1 MADKGTRLE
10 IARPEQLGRDRSVI
24 VDHHSLLN
32 LFNVLERELESV
44 NRLLKSRELQH
55 YSEFCIDVLMDLS
68 NPVSP
73 EQWEA
78 IENRFADLADLIR
91 KLIASH
97 PGESLQLKGIL
108 EILEIA
114 SARLGEF
121 RQDRFEWQP
130 IPCSDILDR
139 LTQFLTATERVSR
152 GRFHFVYSP
161 KPPCPMGYQI
171 DFKINAAG
179 DCMLAPPILQD
190 TIRDLVGNARKY
202 SPLGSSI
209 KILISE
215 EESSGLRLSISD
227 EGMGIPAD
235 ELEKVVLYG
244 YRASNALDR
253 KTMGGGFGL
262 TKACQLAHKF
272 DGQFF
277 VESQLGKGTTI
288 EMTLFPPA

>member
-1 MADKGTRLE
+1 MAEVVRRLE
-10 IARPEQLGRDRSVI
+10 ITRPENLDHGRSVM

-32 LFNVLERELESV
+32 LFNVLEKELESV
-44 NRLLKSRELQH
+44 NQLLLNRELQH

-68 NPVSP
+68 GPVSA

-78 IENRFADLADLIR
+78 IEDRFSELGELVR
-91 KLIASH
+91 TLIASC
-97 PGESLQLKGIL
+97 PEQRPALQGIL

-121 RQDRFEWQP
+121 RRDRFEWKP
-130 IPCSDILDR
+130 IPCSDFLDQ
-139 LTQFLTATERVSR
+139 LTQFLTATARVSR
-152 GRFHFVYSP
+152 GRFHFVFSP
-161 KPPCPMGYQI
+161 KPPAVNSYCI
-171 DFKINAAG
+171 DFKTNASG
-179 DCMLAPPILQD
+179 DALCSPPILQD
-190 TIRDLVGNARKY
+190 TIRDLVGNSRKY
-202 SPLGSSI
+202 SPPGTTIRIRLC
-209 KILISE
+209 E
-215 EESSGLRLSISD
+215 ERPAGLRLTVSD
-227 EGMGIPAD
+227 EGIGIPAD

-277 VESQLGKGTTI
+277 IESQLGKGTTI

>member
-1 MADKGTRLE
+1 MAEVVRRLE
-10 IARPEQLGRDRSVI
+10 ITRPENLDRDRAVM

-32 LFNVLERELESV
+32 LFNVLEKEIESV
-44 NRLLKSRELQH
+44 NRLLQNRELQN

-68 NPVSP
+68 SPVSA

-78 IENRFADLADLIR
+78 IEDRFSELGELVHT
-91 KLIASH
+91 LIASC
-97 PGESLQLKGIL
+97 PDQRPELQGIL

-121 RQDRFEWQP
+121 RQDRFEWKH
-130 IPCSDILDR
+130 IPCSNFLDQ
-139 LTQFLTATERVSR
+139 LTQFLTATGRLSR
-152 GRFHFVYSP
+152 GRFQFVFSP
-161 KPPCPMGYQI
+161 KPPTANSYCI
-171 DFKINAAG
+171 DFKINASG
-179 DCMLAPPILQD
+179 NVLFCPPILQD
-190 TIRDLVGNARKY
+190 TIRDLVGNSRKY
-202 SPLGSSI
+202 SPLETTI
-209 KILISE
+209 RIRLRE
-215 EESSGLRLSISD
+215 EKPSGLRLTVSD

-244 YRASNALDR
+244 YRASNTLDR

-262 TKACQLAHKF
+262 TKACQLAHMF

-277 VESQLGKGTTI
+277 IESQLGKGTTI